1 MLSPPAPSE
10 APQAPA
16 YFVYEELISSTDEE
30 ESNQPVSQNTFEGR
44 YIGQYNNSFLLL
56 AKRGQLS
63 IVDQHALEEAIIFE
77 NLCKSELK
85 NVLK

>member
-1 MLSPPAPSE
+1 M
-10 APQAPA
+10 
-16 YFVYEELISSTDEE
+16 YEELISSTDEE